1 MSLSGIETAQDLM
14 NVLDAIYNNLN
25 TYDTYSSL
33 KLYYNEIQRT
43 STIFKVKED
52 NTESVV
58 AVLSLEGISTDTKNY
73 LARLI
78 KSSIVSG
85 TETRVYDV
93 AVGAY
98 IGIDQ
103 LMKNIC
109 TSLGVSL
116 SNSFAD
122 DNPQIYSELRG
133 IIEKYYGSVLENN
146 TPYMLRKYT
155 NLDNNLESYKTFIP
169 MNIIIEFAIYLN
181 NLGIFASN
189 INYNIAQ
196 PLLFDGLKFSDSNDF
211 MSASEFKKYVDILI
225 DDYWFKGN
233 EDIYKEQRNCA
244 HKVLNNIFEFMFYF
258 LFVERTQC

>member
-58 AVLSLEGISTDTKNY
+58 AVLSLEGISTETKNY

-85 TETRVYDV
+85 TEARIYDV

-116 SNSFAD
+116 SDSFAD

-146 TPYMLRKYT
+146 TPYMLRKYA
-155 NLDNNLESYKTFIP
+155 NLDESLNSYKTFIP

-181 NLGIFASN
+181 SLGLFNKAIAIPNLCFI
-189 INYNIAQ
+189 
-196 PLLFDGLKFSDSNDF
+196 P
-211 MSASEFKKYVDILI
+211 
-225 DDYWFKGN
+225 
-233 EDIYKEQRNCA
+233 KEN
-244 HKVLNNIFEFMFYF
+244 
-258 LFVERTQC
+258 